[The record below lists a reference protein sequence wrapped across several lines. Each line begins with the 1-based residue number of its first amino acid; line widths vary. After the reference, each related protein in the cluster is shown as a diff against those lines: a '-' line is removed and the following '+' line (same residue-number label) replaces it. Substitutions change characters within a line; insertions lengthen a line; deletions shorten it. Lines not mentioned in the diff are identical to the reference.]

1 MRAKNNQK
9 SDIPTIAIVGRP
21 NVGKSTLYNRIIRQR
36 VAIESDEPLTT
47 RDRLTNDFFWRGQN
61 YLLVDTAG
69 LINPTDEILSE
80 SIKATEL
87 AIAEADLILFM
98 VDFKDSMTD
107 ADMAIARRLKK
118 GDKPIILVANKCD
131 HQFTLADILKF
142 KWAGFTDII
151 LISAMFGK
159 KVDEL
164 LDKIAEMAG
173 KSSKAIKPKK
183 ADTFIPVAICGRP
196 NVGKSTLINQIIGQ
210 DRMIVSSIPH
220 TTRDSQDITF
230 QYKSKNIRLVDTAG
244 VSKKAR
250 MDRGSVESFA
260 FLRSMQAI
268 AKSEIMVYI
277 FDADEKVS
285 RLDLNTIGQAK
296 NLGKSIIIAVNKTD
310 LWGDAEK
317 SRQQKIISLQKELN
331 FASYLPVIFISAKEK
346 TNISNLLD
354 LILKIYIERSG
365 AVEQEIIDKIFKD
378 AKMFQASVHYFK
390 KLKFEKISPPVF
402 SLTTYENKKP
412 HFSHLRFM
420 ENRIRAIYPFPA
432 TPMFIDWEKK

>member
-1 MRAKNNQK
+1 MGVQKNQK
-9 SDIPTIAIVGRP
+9 SDIPIIAIVGRP

-61 YLLVDTAG
+61 YFLIDTAG

-131 HQFTLADILKF
+131 HQFTPADILKF

-268 AKSEIMVYI
+268 AKSEIVVYI

-310 LWGDAEK
+310 L
-317 SRQQKIISLQKELN
+317 
-331 FASYLPVIFISAKEK
+331 
-346 TNISNLLD
+346 
-354 LILKIYIERSG
+354 
-365 AVEQEIIDKIFKD
+365 
-378 AKMFQASVHYFK
+378 
-390 KLKFEKISPPVF
+390 
-402 SLTTYENKKP
+402 
-412 HFSHLRFM
+412 
-420 ENRIRAIYPFPA
+420 
-432 TPMFIDWEKK
+432 